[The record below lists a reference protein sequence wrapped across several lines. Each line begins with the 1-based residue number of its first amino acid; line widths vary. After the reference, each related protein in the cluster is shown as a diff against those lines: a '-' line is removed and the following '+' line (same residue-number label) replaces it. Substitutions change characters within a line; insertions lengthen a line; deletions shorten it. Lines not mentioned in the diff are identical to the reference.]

1 MNNTRSQNCDFLAIH
16 QQNST
21 KTTCNSHLSEG
32 TFTLS
37 KTYSVTRWVVQDL
50 PELVPFNQNA
60 VGHLWLLQVLQHVAG
75 DLLVVQN
82 LSSTRVLHG
91 AGDVVD
97 NLGGVVGHSGRDTPP
112 LSLSQRG
119 IFLVDWL
126 QWRSHTCSRRESKQR
141 QIFSLVSQKIIKI
154 IHHNK
159 SAWMCI
165 HSSRSTVVSSHPNDW
180 SGTYYYAPRNHQYA
194 RWIRALVCKS
204 AKFHTQNKRT
214 NWMWPLVWQST
225 DSDTP
230 GTRLMVPLVQ
240 GQWYPS
246 NRTQYTHWGET
257 IYLWFMSVLV

>member
-1 MNNTRSQNCDFLAIH
+1 MRPQNNYWQ
-16 QQNST
+16 ST
-21 KTTCNSHLSEG
+21 NKTQPKQRVILT
-32 TFTLS
+32 S
-37 KTYSVTRWVVQDL
+37 KKEPSPSSSPSSSVTRWVVQDL
-50 PELVPFNQNA
+50 PERVPFNQNA

-154 IHHNK
+154 IHHNT
-159 SAWMCI
+159 SAWMHYTQFAF
-165 HSSRSTVVSSHPNDW
+165 HSGFFSSQW
-180 SGTYYYAPRNHQYA
+180 LIRN
-194 RWIRALVCKS
+194 LLLCP
-204 AKFHTQNKRT
+204 AKPPIC
-214 NWMWPLVWQST
+214 PLNQS
-225 DSDTP
+225 P
-230 GTRLMVPLVQ
+230 GM
-240 GQWYPS
+240 
-246 NRTQYTHWGET
+246 
-257 IYLWFMSVLV
+257 